1 MSDSKIK
8 ETIMVGGSFYLKAQF
23 NNGWP
28 ADEIEHAMDCMISLP
43 ANKMPAFVGGNETA
57 QPRLMY
63 PK

>member
-1 MSDSKIK
+1 
-8 ETIMVGGSFYLKAQF
+8 MVGGSFYLKAQF